1 MSEGSLEVNG
11 VMMSPAVSTYVEH
24 PRPPQIANQSP
35 HGPLRQSHLVG
46 DLTDGALWIDGNVKQ
61 DCAVA
66 GYQVPVI
73 LNGQGLA
80 APIVALHRSLIH
92 VMQSL
97 LTICCSFIVR
107 GITYVE

>member
-1 MSEGSLEVNG
+1 MAEGSLEVHSV
-11 VMMSPAVSTYVEH
+11 VMTSAIAAYVEH

-46 DLTDGALWIDGNVKQ
+46 DLADGALWIDGNVKQ
-61 DCAVA
+61 HSAVA

-80 APIVALHRSLIH
+80 APIVPLHRSLIH

-97 LTICCSFIVR
+97 QKNMMLFYRKGYHKS
-107 GITYVE
+107 

>member
-1 MSEGSLEVNG
+1 MEKGSLEVHSV
-11 VMMSPAVSTYVEH
+11 VMPAPIAAYVDH

-97 LTICCSFIVR
+97 QKI
-107 GITYVE
+107 